1 MSLENIDRIIK
12 KYKYDDAN
20 LIPIL
25 QDIQKEANW
34 LPKEHLKYLSKRLN
48 VPETR
53 IYEIATFYKAF
64 SLKERGKHLINACL
78 GTACHVR
85 GATRVVEKIEKELGV
100 KSGETTKDKQ
110 FTLETIRCLGACA
123 LGPILVADGEYHG
136 QMTSVKVGKLLRELQ
151 QQDMVKEEY
160 NDT

>member
-1 MSLENIDRIIK
+1 MSFKNIDK
-12 KYKYDDAN
+12 VVAKYKYDGAA

-25 QDIQKEANW
+25 QDIQKEVNW

-64 SLKERGKHLINACL
+64 SLKERGKHLITACL

-85 GATRVVEKIEKELGV
+85 GAPRIVDKLEKELGI
-100 KSGETTKDKQ
+100 KSGETTENKQ
-110 FTLETIRCLGACA
+110 FTLETVRCLGACA
-123 LGPILVADGEYHG
+123 LGPIIVIDDEYHG
-136 QMTSVKVGKLLRELQ
+136 QMTSRKLGKILKDLQ
-151 QQDMVKEEY
+151 KEEEIGIEGEKR
-160 NDT
+160 

>member
-1 MSLENIDRIIK
+1 MTNEKIDEIVA
-12 KYKYDDAN
+12 KYRYDNAN

-25 QDIQKEANW
+25 QEIQREENW
-34 LPKEHLKYLSKRLN
+34 LPLEYLKYLSKRLQ
-48 VPETR
+48 VPDVR

-85 GATRVVEKIEKELGV
+85 GATRVVEKIEKELGI
-100 KSGETTKDKQ
+100 KSGETTEDKQ

-123 LGPILVADGEYHG
+123 LGPIIVIDGEYYG
-136 QMTSVKVGKLLRELQ
+136 QLTSVKVSKILRELQ
-151 QQDMVKEEY
+151 QQEAVQKEGKEK
-160 NDT
+160 